1 MIKDDQAFKTAVEA
15 KTKKATTPATPT
27 PPATPPATPSSA
39 SPEKPSTHKSAKEMA
54 TELGTK
60 FYEQELLGALEQY
73 PDHDPQSKFE
83 TTGESGYATLGELV
97 NSLDISLNQETSEML
112 ITQGDKHFLYNRN
125 LQTARSLTPVT
136 GSQDAFYDVSE
147 PSTLLLRSDSHFTTE
162 KPSIDL
168 SDPSPHPTKTLS
180 DNKTYIFLEGK
191 WQLISQ

>member
-1 MIKDDQAFKTAVEA
+1 M
-15 KTKKATTPATPT
+15 
-27 PPATPPATPSSA
+27 
-39 SPEKPSTHKSAKEMA
+39 
-54 TELGTK
+54 L
-60 FYEQELLGALEQY
+60 
-73 PDHDPQSKFE
+73 
-83 TTGESGYATLGELV
+83 
-97 NSLDISLNQETSEML
+97 NSLDWSQENFNQWQSSSPRDMQYIARDNRVGIISTTPSNTKSNEVLISGGFTYNVITSHGSRKIVPLTPE
-112 ITQGDKHFLYNRN
+112 KYFLYDRKS
-125 LQTARSLTPVT
+125 QTARSLTPVT